1 MSYNGSTS
9 ASQAENAGS
18 IPVIRSMVTD
28 EKLQRLVAGDDA
40 AWASLY
46 DSLAADLR
54 AYIARIGGRD
64 PDDILGETMVQ
75 LVRDVK
81 RFNGSHD
88 ELRPW
93 AFRIARNR
101 VIDSARR
108 RARRPEDSAD
118 LNDDTLPDPGP
129 LAEAPDLDRVSE
141 LLDLLTDDQRDALW
155 LRYVADLPLA
165 EVAEIMG
172 RDAAAV
178 SALTLRAMKR
188 LRKRL
193 ADQ

>member
-1 MSYNGSTS
+1 MTTEGY
-9 ASQAENAGS
+9 
-18 IPVIRSMVTD
+18 M
-28 EKLQRLVAGDDA
+28 QRLVEGDDA

-46 DSLAADLR
+46 DSLAPDLR
-54 AYIARIGGRD
+54 AYIARIGGRE

-81 RFNGSHD
+81 RFTGTHD

-101 VIDSARR
+101 VIDSGRR
-108 RARRPEDSAD
+108 RARRPDTTAD
-118 LNDDTLPDPGP
+118 FDDDALADPGP
-129 LAEAPDLDRVSE
+129 LAETPDLDLVSE
-141 LLDLLTDDQRDALW
+141 LLDDLTDDQRDALW

-165 EVAEIMG
+165 EVAQIME
-172 RDAAAV
+172 RDSAAV
-178 SALTLRAMKR
+178 AALTHRAMRR

-193 ADQ
+193 SGT

>member
-1 MSYNGSTS
+1 M
-9 ASQAENAGS
+9 
-18 IPVIRSMVTD
+18 
-28 EKLQRLVAGDDA
+28 
-40 AWASLY
+40 
-46 DSLAADLR
+46 R

-81 RFNGSHD
+81 RFSGTYD

-108 RARRPEDSAD
+108 RARRPEDAAD
-118 LNDDTLPDPGP
+118 LDDDTLADPGP
-129 LAEAPDLDRVSE
+129 LADTPDLDRVSE
-141 LLDLLTDDQRDALW
+141 LLDGLTDDQRDALW

-165 EVAEIMG
+165 EVAQIME
-172 RDAAAV
+172 RDSAAV
-178 SALTLRAMKR
+178 AALTHRAMR
-188 LRKRL
+188 QLRKRL
-193 ADQ
+193 SGA

>member
-1 MSYNGSTS
+1 MTTEG
-9 ASQAENAGS
+9 A
-18 IPVIRSMVTD
+18 V
-28 EKLQRLVAGDDA
+28 QRLVAGDDA

-46 DSLAADLR
+46 DSLAPDLR

-81 RFNGSHD
+81 RFSGTYD

-108 RARRPEDSAD
+108 RARRPEASAD
-118 LNDDTLPDPGP
+118 LDDDTLADPAP
-129 LAEAPDLDRVSE
+129 LAERPDLDRVSE
-141 LLDLLTDDQRDALW
+141 LLDGLTDDQRDALW

-165 EVAEIMG
+165 EVAQIMG
-172 RDAAAV
+172 RDSAAV
-178 SALTLRAMKR
+178 AALTHRAMR
-188 LRKRL
+188 QLRKRL
-193 ADQ
+193 SGT